1 MYENGLNKELLY
13 KLYSVQYN
21 VLKIDKTMLK
31 TVTDIKSI
39 PQNKV
44 TFPYIFYQLS
54 IYSV

>member
-44 TFPYIFYQLS
+44 TFPYFFYQLS